1 MVEDVVRNKI
11 RSLMRSLERVRTK
24 IPASADALANDVDLQ
39 DIVVIN
45 LERAV
50 QQAVDI
56 ATYVIA
62 DHGLRAPSGMA
73 DGFRILS
80 EQGWISDAT
89 ASSMRAATGFRNI
102 AVHEYDKLN
111 WQIVYAIGTV
121 HLDDF
126 RRYVAELNESSA
138 IRL

>member
-1 MVEDVVRNKI
+1 
-11 RSLMRSLERVRTK
+11 MRSLERVRTK

-89 ASSMRAATGFRNI
+89 ASSMRAATGFRI
-102 AVHEYDKLN
+102 Y
-111 WQIVYAIGTV
+111 
-121 HLDDF
+121 
-126 RRYVAELNESSA
+126 
-138 IRL
+138 

>member
-1 MVEDVVRNKI
+1 
-11 RSLMRSLERVRTK
+11 
-24 IPASADALANDVDLQ
+24 
-39 DIVVIN
+39 
-45 LERAV
+45 
-50 QQAVDI
+50 
-56 ATYVIA
+56 
-62 DHGLRAPSGMA
+62 MA
-73 DGFRILS
+73 DGFGILS

-102 AVHEYDKLN
+102 AVPEYDKLN